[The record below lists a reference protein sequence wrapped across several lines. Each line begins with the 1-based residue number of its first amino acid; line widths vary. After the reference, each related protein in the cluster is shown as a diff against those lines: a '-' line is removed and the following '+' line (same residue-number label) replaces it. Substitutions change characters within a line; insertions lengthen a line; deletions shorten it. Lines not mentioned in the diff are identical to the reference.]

1 MNIAEVIRKYR
12 KEAGMTQEEM
22 ANRLGVTTPAVN
34 KWENGNS
41 KPDIE
46 LLAPIARLLHISLDT
61 LMSFHE
67 ELAPSE
73 IGDMIREMDT
83 MFISEGFETVYEWA
97 SDKIKEYPNCN
108 MLIWQVAV
116 MLDARRLTDVTID
129 SEKYDEQINAWYELV
144 LKDED
149 EKIKRHAADS
159 LFGFYLRKKEY
170 VKAEG
175 YLQYFSDND
184 PMKKIYQGRLY
195 KEQGDKENAYKTFED
210 IVLSAYHTLNF
221 AFSLMTGLALEEG
234 DIQEARYLAEKM
246 GAIAGIFE
254 MGKYHECVSMLDVVC
269 AEKNVEETYHIVE
282 QLLTSVDSLCD
293 FQKSRLFQHMKF
305 SETGSLFA
313 ENLKEKLLE
322 GFRDSESFGYMRGD
336 MAWEDLLQKNRRN
349 GAYH

>member
-12 KEAGMTQEEM
+12 KEAGLTQEEM

-41 KPDIE
+41 NPDIE